1 MGLGKKKQKNKA
13 SELGAKARC
22 CPTWRLGPRGSS
34 TLVMGEPT
42 SRNTQACP
50 PLASVHTSQ
59 KSLHHFRGFFG
70 LGFFFFPPLVAI
82 ALLGFFLTIQRTC
95 LRSSSPVHG
104 KALWPP
110 GRKQARLAES
120 PRPAGLRRP
129 VLTPRAG
136 VPAPVPPL
144 SARLRSS
151 GPREL
156 PQSSHLGLALGSGDK
171 SNKRGHVS

>member
-1 MGLGKKKQKNKA
+1 MLSYLEARPERKFHPGHGGTHFQKYSGLPA
-13 SELGAKARC
+13 ACLGSYFTKIPA
-22 CPTWRLGPRGSS
+22 PFPW
-34 TLVMGEPT
+34 
-42 SRNTQACP
+42 
-50 PLASVHTSQ
+50 
-59 KSLHHFRGFFG
+59 FFWF
-70 LGFFFFPPLVAI
+70 GFFFFPPLVAI